1 MPHHIHVAASG
12 SHAGALLL
20 LPRFSWQCGRFHEL
34 SKFQDG
40 NKSCR
45 DALARHNARRQRRKE
60 GLRASR
66 VGTAHAAGALYR
78 VHSSAEL
85 NSPMARPMQPRNQQ
99 HAAGAAGSA
108 AGVRRVLSC
117 PGLAEAAMPQLQGG
131 GAGQATASSAQPL
144 SMPSPAQLQGCGA
157 EAAAAMATPFASM
170 AALPFEAGAAPV
182 ASGMGMN
189 AVAYRGCTHR
199 RASSLPALLQPP
211 QPLHAGGWGYQ
222 ADAANT
228 FNPAPL
234 HAPAEGLYAGPSPY
248 PSPGLARQ
256 GELQQ
261 AMLQPQSL
269 LAGSSLGTATAPAA
283 GPWQPAAWE
292 RLGTPASSMPA
303 SPLAPA
309 SPASGNGAAGVE
321 GRPPHAAGS
330 ARCRKLAKFEVC
342 GSPGH
347 RATSHNAA
355 GSCMRA
361 PVVVLYGHLLALLLC
376 VSASRQALRPPHH
389 VAAHLLSLL
398 RLAASALQT
407 DLERVSFKLF
417 QAPSTQLAPHVLQ
430 GVIKL
435 MLEDPVSGNIS
446 CNRVDLF
453 TSLCSI

>member
-85 NSPMARPMQPRNQQ
+85 NSPMARPMQPRYQQ

-157 EAAAAMATPFASM
+157 EAAAAMATPFAPM

-189 AVAYRGCTHR
+189 AVAYRGCTHS

-222 ADAANT
+222 ADAADT

-234 HAPAEGLYAGPSPY
+234 HAPAEGLYAGPSPCL
-248 PSPGLARQ
+248 SPGLARQ

-269 LAGSSLGTATAPAA
+269 LAGSSLGTVTAPAA

-330 ARCRKLAKFEVC
+330 ARSRKLAKFEVC

-347 RATSHNAA
+347 RATFPQCSRFMHACTCSCAVWSSVGTIAGCLRKPPGAASTPPRCGSPAKSAAPRCICPADGPGAGELQAVPGTVNAA
-355 GSCMRA
+355 GAPRA
-361 PVVVLYGHLLALLLC
+361 PGRHKVDAG
-376 VSASRQALRPPHH
+376 
-389 VAAHLLSLL
+389 
-398 RLAASALQT
+398 
-407 DLERVSFKLF
+407 
-417 QAPSTQLAPHVLQ
+417 
-430 GVIKL
+430 G
-435 MLEDPVSGNIS
+435 SGEWKYF
-446 CNRVDLF
+446 V
-453 TSLCSI
+453 